1 MPELTNPFRPGAGHQ
16 PPYLAGRREER
27 QRVLQLL
34 QQQTV
39 IENAVITGLRG
50 VGKTVLLDSLKPA
63 VTDRNWIWIGTDLNE
78 SASISEDNIA
88 TRLCT
93 DLSIATS
100 TVVVSS
106 VTRRT
111 VGFAAEETGEP
122 NTLTYAGLQ
131 GIYDRTPGLPL
142 DKLKAVIE
150 LSWGALSMAGH
161 HGIVFAYDEAQNL
174 ADHAQKEQY
183 PLSLLLD
190 TFQSLQKKGLPV
202 LLLLAGLPTLFP
214 KLVQARTFSERMFRS
229 IFLNRL
235 SESESR
241 EAILKPIEDNDS
253 VRLSAESVGTV
264 IRLSGGY
271 PYFIQFICR
280 EVYDAFIRR
289 LDKGEQASV
298 PVADIERKLDN
309 DFFAGR
315 WAKTTDRQR
324 DLLSVIAQLAS
335 RDEEFTVQE
344 IVEKARE
351 LSSKGFSS
359 SHASQMLAALS
370 TQGLVFKNRHGRYL
384 FAVPLLA
391 GYIRRQHPI
400 A

>member
-1 MPELTNPFRPGAGHQ
+1 M
-16 PPYLAGRREER
+16 
-27 QRVLQLL
+27 LQLL

-111 VGFAAEETGEP
+111 VGFAAEETEEP
-122 NTLTYAGLQ
+122 NTLTYEGLQ

-174 ADHAQKEQY
+174 ADHAQKEQF

-241 EAILKPIEDNDS
+241 EAILKPIEDNDA

-324 DLLSVIAQLAS
+324 DLLSVIAQLES
-335 RDEEFTVQE
+335 RDEEFTVRE

-359 SHASQMLAALS
+359 SHTSQMLAALS

-384 FAVPLLA
+384 FAVPLFA
-391 GYIRRQHPI
+391 GYIRRQHPV